1 MNVIGMFST
10 KLQNLGMITQSRLVL
25 LMITRSRL
33 VLLMITRS
41 RLVLLIVTRSRLVLL
56 MVTRSKLVLLMVTRS
71 SLVLLMVRHTRC
83 DIAVTSG
90 AFHCVFTADTT
101 QLLYFGN
108 VSRNFWGDHTVCLA
122 RKIRCFDALNVA
134 PCVAALTCT

>member
-10 KLQNLGMITQSRLVL
+10 KLQNLGMITQ
-25 LMITRSRL
+25 SRL

-71 SLVLLMVRHTRC
+71 SLVLLMVTHTRC

-108 VSRNFWGDHTVCLA
+108 VSRNFWGDHTVLRA
-122 RKIRCFDALNVA
+122 RKVRCIDVLNVA
-134 PCVAALTCT
+134 PCAVALTST